1 MTEAERALL
10 QCAEGK
16 REQIVALLAELVAI
30 PTVNPY
36 SGDDSAGIETTGQ
49 EWIERRFRKMGAAT
63 RRIEVPG
70 DVYERGG
77 VIGPVGRSWADR
89 FNVVAEWTLGS
100 GDGPT
105 VLLNDHMDTVGTAGM
120 EIPPFDTVVRDGRMY
135 GRGTSDAKGNMVAG
149 LMAVAALI
157 ENADGLGGRVLFESV
172 VDEECSGGGAGT
184 LACCLAGITA
194 DRALC
199 LDGGGGI
206 IHVGCNGIATARVR
220 VAGKAGHGSLKG
232 AVNAID
238 KGIFVKEA
246 IDAFGRSH
254 EAAYPNCLTNVGVFR
269 SGVHPAIVP
278 DEAELQIN
286 MNYAV
291 ADARRAEAKGRG
303 WGGALFRE
311 RFEDAM
317 RRLADSDP
325 WLAERPVEVTWDKD
339 LYPYAVP
346 ADGPFIQAVSRAL
359 EEALGRPTPTGNLDA
374 WFDGSHLSRQLRI
387 PVAGVGAATPGQAH
401 SAAEHIVLDDLVGEA
416 KAVALILRRALTGE
430 A

>member
-1 MTEAERALL
+1 MADIV
-10 QCAEGK
+10 
-16 REQIVALLAELVAI
+16 REVLREVDGLAEELAGMCRGLVRI
-30 PTVNPY
+30 NTVNPY
-36 SGDDSAGIETTGQ
+36 AGTGPTGSEKEGQAFIKPILEDMGGRTRLIEPPRDTYA
-49 EWIERRFRKMGAAT
+49 RM
-63 RRIEVPG
+63 
-70 DVYERGG
+70 G
-77 VIGPVGRSWADR
+77 VIGPKDRSWEGRPNLATE
-89 FNVVAEWTLGS
+89 FGLGPGKRIIINS
-100 GDGPT
+100 
-105 VLLNDHMDTVGTAGM
+105 HMDTVGVDGM
-120 EIPPFDTVVRDGRMY
+120 RFDPFCADVREGRIL
-135 GRGTSDAKGNMVAG
+135 GRGSSDDKGG
-149 LMAVAALI
+149 MAMGIIAIKAALKF
-157 ENADGLGGRVLFESV
+157 ADALSGSILHESV